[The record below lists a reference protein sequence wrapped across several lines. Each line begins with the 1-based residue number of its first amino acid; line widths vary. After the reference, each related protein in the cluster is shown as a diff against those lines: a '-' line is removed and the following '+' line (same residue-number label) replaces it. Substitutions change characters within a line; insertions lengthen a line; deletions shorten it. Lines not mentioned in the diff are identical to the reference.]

1 MMKKMKMVKRYKRKK
16 NQQVIIITT
25 TKIKRKHYPRM
36 MELRIRIKK
45 ELNKIVNLM
54 MNLTLMIIS
63 MMILVKDTMGKRDNQ
78 DKNNHKIKN
87 KVSSLKNRWNS

>member
-63 MMILVKDTMGKRDNQ
+63 MMILVKDTMGKRANP